1 MHTSLK
7 SLIPKSYDFEP
18 STIGEHILKR
28 RLFLNMT
35 QAGLAKL
42 FNVGLT
48 SIVNWENDHTE
59 PELRYTPILI
69 KFLGYDPLSL
79 NPNSIGELLLAERRK
94 YGWNQSVVAEKLGID
109 RDTFSKWE
117 RGGMIRLRKYKKL
130 IASFLGVPE
139 EIISE
144 KMKMLWNARHG
155 K

>member
-1 MHTSLK
+1 VHTSLK
-7 SLIPKSYDFEP
+7 SLIPKPYDFEP
-18 STIGEHILKR
+18 KTIGEHILKR

-35 QAGLAKL
+35 QAELAKL

-69 KFLGYDPLSL
+69 EFLGYDPLSL

-117 RGGMIRLRKYKKL
+117 RGGVIRLHKYKKL
-130 IASFLGVPE
+130 VASFLGITE
-139 EIISE
+139 EIVNEI
-144 KMKMLWNARHG
+144 MKRQWNERHC